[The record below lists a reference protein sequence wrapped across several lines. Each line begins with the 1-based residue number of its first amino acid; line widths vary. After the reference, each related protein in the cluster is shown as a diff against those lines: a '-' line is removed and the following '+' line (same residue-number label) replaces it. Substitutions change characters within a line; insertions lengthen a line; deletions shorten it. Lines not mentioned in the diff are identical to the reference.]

1 MKIRSPDTATFIT
14 QSRSIPP
21 LHHLH
26 ASRRNEKTNWS
37 SHRRLR
43 RRRVRVSRRGLTCEG
58 VLGLSC
64 VDAGK
69 KGTKRGSPVVF
80 LVPGSGAA
88 VAVWVAV
95 SRASPEQRP
104 FESCLRGGGVK
115 VAYPRLSSRSVV
127 ATSPVSIHAAGK
139 LSARWCGEAELE
151 VVGDQW
157 QRVERD
163 REGREP
169 CKGRER

>member
-1 MKIRSPDTATFIT
+1 M
-14 QSRSIPP
+14 
-21 LHHLH
+21 
-26 ASRRNEKTNWS
+26 
-37 SHRRLR
+37 
-43 RRRVRVSRRGLTCEG
+43 VSRRGLACEG
-58 VLGLSC
+58 RRCGGGLG
-64 VDAGK
+64 
-69 KGTKRGSPVVF
+69 RGEPSIA
-80 LVPGSGAA
+80 GAA
-88 VAVWVAV
+88 TVRVV
-95 SRASPEQRP
+95 PER
-104 FESCLRGGGVK
+104 RGVK